1 LNAELSPGAAVPVV
15 ELLEVVDELP
25 LVEVD
30 SPELVAAGR
39 VVTPGVVKSSRT
51 RRGRCT
57 RRATPVKWR
66 K

>member
-1 LNAELSPGAAVPVV
+1 MNAELSPGAAVPVV

-39 VVTPGVVKSSRT
+39 VVTPAS
-51 RRGRCT
+51 
-57 RRATPVKWR
+57 
-66 K
+66 